1 MTNTLHRQGSAENLK
16 NDYVIF
22 AHTAKGITREGSAP
36 KLQEFMRICL
46 KYHPSNMGDS
56 KQGNIHQ
63 DDIDILQLIA
73 HQGDGAGATAVFTD
87 LDTLQKVLE
96 ELIRADLGISINVS
110 GLLEEVQTCCRK
122 AGIERHSVEHSLGF
136 WGSKDR
142 LPEREILEFNSM
154 CGHGMVSFNLI
165 RKMIE
170 YVKLRRL
177 TPRKAAKIMA
187 KCCECG
193 AFNPVRAERLLEKMR
208 TGEREKQPD
217 LTWKLRLAGMWS
229 PTGRPVAPD

>member
-1 MTNTLHRQGSAENLK
+1 MTNTLHRQGTLESLK

-22 AHTAKGITREGSAP
+22 AYTAKGITREGSGP

-46 KYHPSNMGDS
+46 KYHPINIGDS

-63 DDIDILQLIA
+63 DDIDIQKLISN
-73 HQGDGAGATAVFTD
+73 QGDGAGAAAVFAD
-87 LDTLQKVLE
+87 IDTLQKVVE
-96 ELIRADLGISINVS
+96 ELIRADLGISIIIS
-110 GLLEEVQTCCRK
+110 GLLDEVQQCCRK
-122 AGIERHSVEHSLGF
+122 AGMDRHSVEHSLGF

-142 LPEREILEFNSM
+142 LPEREILEFNTM

-177 TPRKAAKIMA
+177 TPKKAATIMA

-193 AFNPVRAERLLEKMR
+193 VFNPARAEILLERVRK
-208 TGEREKQPD
+208 GD
-217 LTWKLRLAGMWS
+217 H
-229 PTGRPVAPD
+229 

>member
-1 MTNTLHRQGSAENLK
+1 MTNTLHRQGTLENLK

-36 KLQEFMRICL
+36 KIQEFMQICL
-46 KYHPSNMGDS
+46 KYHPVNIGDG

-63 DDIDILQLIA
+63 EDIDIQKLISN
-73 HQGDGAGATAVFTD
+73 QGDGAGAAAVFTD
-87 LDTLQKVLE
+87 LDTLQKVVE
-96 ELIRADLGISINVS
+96 ELIRVDLGISIIIS
-110 GLLEEVQTCCRK
+110 GLLDEVQQCCK
-122 AGIERHSVEHSLGF
+122 KVDIDRHSVEHSLGF

-142 LPEREILEFNSM
+142 LPEREILEFNTM

-170 YVKLRRL
+170 YVKLGRL
-177 TPRKAAKIMA
+177 TPEKAAKIMA

-193 AFNPVRAERLLEKMR
+193 VFNPVRAEILLEKVK
-208 TGEREKQPD
+208 TGQR
-217 LTWKLRLAGMWS
+217 
-229 PTGRPVAPD
+229 

>member
-1 MTNTLHRQGSAENLK
+1 MTNTLHRQGSAESLG

-36 KLQEFMRICL
+36 KLREFMRICL
-46 KYHPSNMGDS
+46 KYRPVNMGDS

-63 DDIDILQLIA
+63 DDIEIEKLIA
-73 HQGDGAGATAVFTD
+73 HQGDGAGAAAVFTD
-87 LDTLQKVLE
+87 LDTLQKVID
-96 ELIRADLGISINVS
+96 ELVAANLGISINVS
-110 GLLEEVQTCCRK
+110 GLLEEVQTCCRR

-170 YVKLRRL
+170 HVKLRRL

-193 AFNPVRAERLLEKMR
+193 VFNPVRAEILLEKAR
-208 TGEREKQPD
+208 KGGK
-217 LTWKLRLAGMWS
+217 
-229 PTGRPVAPD
+229 

>member
-1 MTNTLHRQGSAENLK
+1 MTNTLHRQGSAESLR

-46 KYHPSNMGDS
+46 KYHPVNMGDS

-63 DDIDILQLIA
+63 DDIDIQNLIA
-73 HQGDGAGATAVFTD
+73 DQGDGAGAAAVFTD
-87 LDTLQKVLE
+87 LDTLRKVME
-96 ELIRADLGISINVS
+96 ELIAADLGISINVS
-110 GLLEEVQTCCRK
+110 GLLEEVQACCRR

-142 LPEREILEFNSM
+142 LPEREILEFNTM

-165 RKMIE
+165 RKMVE

-177 TPRKAAKIMA
+177 TPKKAAKIMA

-193 AFNPVRAERLLEKMR
+193 VFNPVRAEMLLERVRKS
-208 TGEREKQPD
+208 TKESKGADASGLP
-217 LTWKLRLAGMWS
+217 
-229 PTGRPVAPD
+229 GR

>member
-1 MTNTLHRQGSAENLK
+1 MTNTLHRQGTPENLR

-46 KYHPSNMGDS
+46 KYHPVNIGDG
-56 KQGNIHQ
+56 KQGNIYQ
-63 DDIDILQLIA
+63 DDIDIQKLISN
-73 HQGDGAGATAVFTD
+73 QGDGAGALAVFTD
-87 LDTLQKVLE
+87 LDTLRKVVE
-96 ELIRADLGISINVS
+96 ELIQADLGISINIS
-110 GLLEEVQTCCRK
+110 GLLDKVKECCRR
-122 AGIERHSVEHSLGF
+122 AGIERHSAEHSLGF

-142 LPEREILEFNSM
+142 LPEREILEFNTI

-170 YVKLRRL
+170 YVKLGRL
-177 TPRKAAKIMA
+177 TPKRAAKIMA

-193 AFNPVRAERLLEKMR
+193 AFNPIRAEILLEKAR
-208 TGEREKQPD
+208 RGEKSTCATPPAYKQ
-217 LTWKLRLAGMWS
+217 K
-229 PTGRPVAPD
+229 

>member
-1 MTNTLHRQGSAENLK
+1 MTNTLHRQGTSESLK

-36 KLQEFMRICL
+36 KLQEFMRVCL
-46 KYHPSNMGDS
+46 KYDPVNIGDG

-63 DDIDILQLIA
+63 DDIDIQRLISN
-73 HQGDGAGATAVFTD
+73 QGDGAGAAAVFTD
-87 LDTLQKVLE
+87 QNTLQKVIE
-96 ELIRADLGISINVS
+96 ELIKADLGISINIS
-110 GLLEEVQTCCRK
+110 GLLDGVQQCCRN
-122 AGIERHSVEHSLGF
+122 AGIERHSLEHSVGF
-136 WGSKDR
+136 WGAKDR
-142 LPEREILEFNSM
+142 LPEREILEFHTM

-177 TPRKAAKIMA
+177 TPKKAAEIMA

-193 AFNPVRAERLLEKMR
+193 VFNPLRAEILIEKFKKGQR
-208 TGEREKQPD
+208 
-217 LTWKLRLAGMWS
+217 
-229 PTGRPVAPD
+229 

>member
-1 MTNTLHRQGSAENLK
+1 MTNTLHRQGTLESLK

-22 AHTAKGITREGSAP
+22 AHIAKGITREGSAP

-46 KYHPSNMGDS
+46 KYDPVNIGDG

-63 DDIDILQLIA
+63 DNIDIQRLISN
-73 HQGDGAGATAVFTD
+73 QGDGAGAAAVFTD
-87 LDTLQKVLE
+87 LNTLQKVIE
-96 ELIRADLGISINVS
+96 ELIKADLGISINIS
-110 GLLEEVQTCCRK
+110 GLLDGVQQCCRK

-136 WGSKDR
+136 WGAKDR
-142 LPEREILEFNSM
+142 LPEREILEFNTM

-170 YVKLRRL
+170 YVKLKRL
-177 TPRKAAKIMA
+177 TPKKAAKIMA

-193 AFNPVRAERLLEKMR
+193 VFNPIRAENLLEKIK
-208 TGEREKQPD
+208 TGQR
-217 LTWKLRLAGMWS
+217 
-229 PTGRPVAPD
+229 